1 MELYGILCLPKFSH
15 TSLLNLGSHYFMAQF
30 MISID
35 AFEYIFS
42 KFEFT
47 PLKMFETCKM
57 MTEKKKQ
64 MLDIQ
69 L

>member
-1 MELYGILCLPKFSH
+1 
-15 TSLLNLGSHYFMAQF
+15 